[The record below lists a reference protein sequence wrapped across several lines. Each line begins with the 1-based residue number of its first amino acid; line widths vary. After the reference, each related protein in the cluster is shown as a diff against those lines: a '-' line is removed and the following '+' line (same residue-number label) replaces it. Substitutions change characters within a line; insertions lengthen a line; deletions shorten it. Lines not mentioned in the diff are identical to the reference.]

1 MSSPA
6 TVPCWR
12 TPRGFRCTER
22 LDFGS
27 SSPLCRV
34 RHCRQPPEFF
44 LVVHHNGFIGPGVN
58 LFPWTHTGAVVPF
71 QLESDLLEPVTTWL
85 HAAGFDVFDEVPILR
100 HRADVVG
107 LRGDGVTAIEMKL
120 SKWDQALRQAIAY
133 QLAADW
139 AWVAMPLSTA
149 SRAYHQRWRF
159 EAERVG
165 LLAIDERG
173 GVRAPI
179 LARPSPRLL
188 PFVQERIL
196 EWWRDSDKKL
206 RNTPLGST
214 RVQTRKNGSIPR

>member
-1 MSSPA
+1 M
-6 TVPCWR
+6 
-12 TPRGFRCTER
+12 
-22 LDFGS
+22 
-27 SSPLCRV
+27 
-34 RHCRQPPEFF
+34 
-44 LVVHHNGFIGPGVN
+44 
-58 LFPWTHTGAVVPF
+58 PF
-71 QLESDLLEPVTTWL
+71 QLESDLLEPVSTWL
-85 HAAGFDVFDEVPILR
+85 QAAGFDVFDEVPILR

-139 AWVAMPLSTA
+139 AWVAMPLSSA

-179 LARPSPRLL
+179 PARPSPRLL
-188 PFVQERIL
+188 PFVQERVL
-196 EWWRDSDKKL
+196 EWWRDVDKSQAAPSQPETIAF
-206 RNTPLGST
+206 RPNPLLASFP
-214 RVQTRKNGSIPR
+214 NPR

>member
-1 MSSPA
+1 M
-6 TVPCWR
+6 
-12 TPRGFRCTER
+12 
-22 LDFGS
+22 
-27 SSPLCRV
+27 
-34 RHCRQPPEFF
+34 
-44 LVVHHNGFIGPGVN
+44 
-58 LFPWTHTGAVVPF
+58 PF
-71 QLESDLLEPVTTWL
+71 QLESDLFEPVATWL

-139 AWVAMPLSTA
+139 AWVAMPLSAA
-149 SRAYHQRWRF
+149 SRAYHERWRF

-179 LARPSPRLL
+179 AARPSPRLL
-188 PFVQERIL
+188 PFVQEQIL
-196 EWWRDSDKKL
+196 DWWRDVDEVKRHQASQSPVAFQS
-206 RNTPLGST
+206 NPPLA
-214 RVQTRKNGSIPR
+214 SIPHPC